1 MAKNRFATKA
11 LNKNDEPIIATL
23 ELNVNSMN
31 IEIKTFPIG
40 TLTENNSDDFI
51 RKFIAEEE
59 IIFPESTL
67 VENRSFTE
75 ESLLPDHIK
84 VDGKSGAIRQLQ
96 NEWSYLLLNTKLF
109 EQFNTELDEIKL
121 KASELKNF
129 SSDLFDEAKSF
140 WEKVL
145 EYKKEREISQE
156 KLSYFKEEINGV
168 FDHLKILKESMLKEK
183 DEISEKIKT
192 EITSALDIIN
202 DKLDQQ
208 GAHFKTIMDEL
219 KELQTKLKGENVKR
233 EIKNVLFDN
242 IQAAFEKLKS
252 KKDDHF
258 GAGNNSRVEGLTK
271 VLDRMMHTLNLDIKD
286 LDFNTKKL
294 NSVNS
299 KLELQLREAK
309 INVLKDR
316 IASKQEKVDDI
327 QKTLNKLTS
336 KKSSSQ
342 SEKNKEAEPT
352 LMGALL
358 TNLADKIETVKDA
371 VEEGTIIVKE
381 KSKKVRAK
389 AEEKLEE
396 AKSTIDETSDKIME
410 SIAEKQIEL
419 TETANELK
427 SIAAEKLEEIKETTQ
442 EKAVDMIENIEEKL
456 DKIKAE
462 ISDKKED

>member
-11 LNKNDEPIIATL
+11 LNKNDEPILTTL

-31 IEIKTFPIG
+31 IEIKTFLLG
-40 TLTENNSDDFI
+40 ALTDHDSENFI
-51 RKFIAEEE
+51 RKFVAEEE
-59 IIFPESTL
+59 LTFPESTV

-121 KASELKNF
+121 KAAELKNF
-129 SSDLFDEAKSF
+129 SSDLFEETKSF

-156 KLSYFKEEINGV
+156 KLTYFKNEINGV
-168 FDHLKILKESMLKEK
+168 FDHLKVLKESMLKEK
-183 DEISEKIKT
+183 DEVSEKIKT
-192 EITSALDIIN
+192 EISTALEVIN
-202 DKLDQQ
+202 TKLDQQ
-208 GAHFKTIMDEL
+208 GVHFKTIMDEL
-219 KELQTKLKGENVKR
+219 KELQAKLKAENVKR

-242 IQAAFEKLKS
+242 IQASFEKLKS

-271 VLDRMMHTLNLDIKD
+271 VLDRMMHTLNLDLKD

-294 NSVNS
+294 DSVNS

-316 IASKQEKVDDI
+316 IAAKQEKVDDI
-327 QKTLNKLTS
+327 EKTIKRLTGNKS
-336 KKSSSQ
+336 KPKVD
-342 SEKNKEAEPT
+342 KAEPT
-352 LMGALL
+352 LMGSLL
-358 TNLADKIETVKDA
+358 AGLGDKLESVKNT
-371 VEEGTIIVKE
+371 VEEGTVLVKE
-381 KSKKVRAK
+381 KSKRVKSK
-389 AEEKLEE
+389 AEDKLEE
-396 AKSTIDETSDKIME
+396 VKAVIDETSDIIMDSVEDIQSELSE
-410 SIAEKQIEL
+410 S
-419 TETANELK
+419 TT
-427 SIAAEKLEEIKETTQ
+427 EIKE
-442 EKAVDMIENIEEKL
+442 ELKDKAVDMIESIEEQL
-456 DKIKAE
+456 DEIKE
-462 ISDKKED
+462 SISDKKED